1 MYPEV
6 VDGWDGIKVPVR
18 ADGKLDPF
26 NPFPILLDLAL
37 KVCPEEH
44 LVLSYERVS
53 VDGRQL
59 AGFV

>member
-18 ADGKLDPF
+18 ADGKLDPI

-37 KVCPEEH
+37 KV
-44 LVLSYERVS
+44 
-53 VDGRQL
+53 
-59 AGFV
+59 